1 MYFLLSS
8 NLVGYSLKFEMF
20 IKSENNIKL
29 ESVLHETDSNK
40 YALILHP
47 HPLYG
52 GNMDNKVVF
61 TLDKALKENNF
72 NTLKINFRGCGKST
86 GSYCDGVGEY
96 VDACYGFEFMKHI
109 ASLSGKEKAEIWVGG
124 FSFGAFIAIKLL
136 EKYLENIHKTILLGI
151 PFSLFDISLMQKINF
166 DGLVIHGEMDEIT
179 NIDILKGN
187 IAKSLAYQNKKLV
200 VSILEKNDHF
210 FSNNL
215 ENLKNTIN
223 KYIKNVK

>member
-1 MYFLLSS
+1 
-8 NLVGYSLKFEMF
+8 
-20 IKSENNIKL
+20 
-29 ESVLHETDSNK
+29 
-40 YALILHP
+40 
-47 HPLYG
+47 
-52 GNMDNKVVF
+52 
-61 TLDKALKENNF
+61 
-72 NTLKINFRGCGKST
+72 
-86 GSYCDGVGEY
+86 
-96 VDACYGFEFMKHI
+96 MKHI
-109 ASLSGKEKAEIWVGG
+109 ASLSGKEKAEIWIAG

-179 NIDILKGN
+179 NIDILKEN
-187 IAKSLAYQNKKLV
+187 IEKSLAYQNKKLV

>member
-1 MYFLLSS
+1 MSS
-8 NLVGYSLKFEMF
+8 NLVGYIVKLEMF

-29 ESVLHETDSNK
+29 ESVLHKTSSNK
-40 YALILHP
+40 YAIIFHP

-52 GNMDNKVVF
+52 GNMNNKVVF

-96 VDACYGFEFMKHI
+96 VDACYGLEFIKNL
-109 ASLSGKEKAEIWVGG
+109 ANLSGKEKAEIWVAG

-136 EKYLENIHKTILLGI
+136 EKYLANIHKTILLGI
-151 PFSLFDISLMQKINF
+151 PFSLFDISLIQKINF
-166 DGLVIHGEMDEIT
+166 EGLVIHGEMDEIT
-179 NIDILKGN
+179 EMDVFKENIE
-187 IAKSLAYQNKKLV
+187 KSLAYQNKKLV
-200 VSILEKNDHF
+200 VNILEKNDHF